1 MAIRRSYRLN
11 PQDLGQP
18 RGIGVNILFN
28 NSTDVF
34 NTTSTTKDQVKSNL
48 INFLL
53 TNKGERM
60 YDPEFGGDLKRS
72 LLEQSEFTYFENIIS
87 RIEKEIPEYVPNI
100 ILQNIELTPQ
110 PDYNLVIITINYTIN
125 QQNDSLVLNVETNNL
140 NTY

>member
-18 RGIGVNILFN
+18 RGIGVNVLFN

-34 NTTSTTKDQVKSNL
+34 NTTLTTKDQVKSNL

-60 YDPEFGGDLKRS
+60 YDPEFGGDLKKS
-72 LLEQSEFTYFENIIS
+72 LFEQADFTSFENVIS
-87 RIEKEIPEYVPNI
+87 RLENEIPEYVPNI
-100 ILQNIELTPQ
+100 ILQNIEFTPQ
-110 PDYNLVIITINYTIN
+110 PDYNLVIITINYTVN